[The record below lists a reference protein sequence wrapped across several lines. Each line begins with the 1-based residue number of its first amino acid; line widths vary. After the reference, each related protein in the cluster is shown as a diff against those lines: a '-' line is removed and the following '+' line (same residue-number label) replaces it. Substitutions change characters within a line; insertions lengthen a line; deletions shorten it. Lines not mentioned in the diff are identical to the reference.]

1 MKLHLA
7 VDAGGSKTGFVLYGD
22 DFLPRRIFSVGSMR
36 RNTTPQALMD
46 AHINL
51 MLEILQKEGVTSL
64 GTLSGTFFP
73 DCRDALERTFHP
85 DEIVFRNELQ
95 PALATALIMGDG
107 TILLA
112 GTGNGI
118 HTCRNKETLCS
129 GGWGAALGDD
139 GSGYDIGRHAFRAIM
154 HAYEEQAPATALTA
168 LLCERYGTENPWD
181 AVFSIYA
188 PDAAV
193 SPVTAIASFC
203 PAVGQ
208 AAQAGDAV
216 AQSILREAGQ
226 ALGRQYLHHLHHF
239 GLPTGLPTTVSG
251 SVWKG
256 NPLYAESVLSVIL
269 EKIPDFALRPPLVEP
284 VVGSVLCHGFACGIH
299 DPDTLCRIA
308 AAYPKPFLPC
318 FSDGRMPQ

>member
-118 HTCRNKETLCS
+118 HTCRNKETL
-129 GGWGAALGDD
+129 
-139 GSGYDIGRHAFRAIM
+139 
-154 HAYEEQAPATALTA
+154 
-168 LLCERYGTENPWD
+168 
-181 AVFSIYA
+181 
-188 PDAAV
+188 
-193 SPVTAIASFC
+193 
-203 PAVGQ
+203 
-208 AAQAGDAV
+208 
-216 AQSILREAGQ
+216 
-226 ALGRQYLHHLHHF
+226 
-239 GLPTGLPTTVSG
+239 
-251 SVWKG
+251 
-256 NPLYAESVLSVIL
+256 
-269 EKIPDFALRPPLVEP
+269 
-284 VVGSVLCHGFACGIH
+284 
-299 DPDTLCRIA
+299 
-308 AAYPKPFLPC
+308 
-318 FSDGRMPQ
+318 

>member
-46 AHINL
+46 AHISL

-129 GGWGAALGDD
+129 GGWGAALGDE

-168 LLCERYGTENPWD
+168 LLCERYGTENPRD

-216 AQSILREAGQ
+216 AQSILREA
-226 ALGRQYLHHLHHF
+226 
-239 GLPTGLPTTVSG
+239 TTVSG

-284 VVGSVLCHGFACGIH
+284 VVGSVLCHGFARGIH